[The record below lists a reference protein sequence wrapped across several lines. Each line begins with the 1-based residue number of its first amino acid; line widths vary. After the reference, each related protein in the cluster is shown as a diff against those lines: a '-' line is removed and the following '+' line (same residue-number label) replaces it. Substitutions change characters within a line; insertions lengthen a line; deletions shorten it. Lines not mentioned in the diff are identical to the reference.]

1 MNPYIFII
9 ASIIIAIITIL
20 AYQTT
25 HVNIVYEQEPMKPKC
40 GIHHKQIIRNQNM
53 QYRDRCAPS
62 EMIYENGY
70 VKNKGFVNET
80 IYKPKMDDSQL
91 LFETKLIENSVPLN
105 DNACI
110 LSSDLPLG
118 NIHVNYLINK
128 NTSKLSL

>member
-9 ASIIIAIITIL
+9 ASIIIAIIIIL

-25 HVNIVYEQEPMKPKC
+25 YDMVEYKQYPMKPKC
-40 GIHHKQIIRNQNM
+40 GIHHKQMIKNQNI
-53 QYRDRCAPS
+53 QSKNRCAPS

-80 IYKPKMDDSQL
+80 IYKPTMDSSQL
-91 LFETKLIENSVPLN
+91 EFDTKLIENTIPLN
-105 DNACI
+105 DNSCV

-118 NIHVNYLINK
+118 NIHINYLINK
-128 NTSKLSL
+128 STSKLSL